1 MEFLRHIF
9 AFDSNSPLLFTQFYF
24 WAFFALVYAVFAMIM
39 EVGAH
44 SAQAIRREDDKAKG
58 RNTRLHLRNVFLMAV
73 SWFFYYK
80 TSGLFLLILLF
91 VTLSDW
97 LIAQQIYKAKGDEAE
112 RLLGYDHTGSFVD
125 PTYAPNQEFWDRA
138 ARKKFKM
145 LFKTSSKL
153 HFVKEPVRITAKNE
167 IADDLGAKIGW
178 SIEFKWFAPN
188 HPTIFD
194 LGEFERFFRGCFEFV
209 DE

>member
-1 MEFLRHIF
+1 MIKYNNNCADGVSVTHECDACENEFARVRGVILIDHT
-9 AFDSNSPLLFTQFYF
+9 AELSDTPTDTEVE
-24 WAFFALVYAVFAMIM
+24 ALIQS
-39 EVGAH
+39 G
-44 SAQAIRREDDKAKG
+44 QATVIPE
-58 RNTRLHLRNVFLMAV
+58 
-73 SWFFYYK
+73 
-80 TSGLFLLILLF
+80 TSGSYDGGAPKMGAG
-91 VTLSDW
+91 V
-97 LIAQQIYKAKGDEAE
+97 GDEAE

-153 HFVKEPVRITAKNE
+153 HFVKEPVRITANNE

-194 LGEFERFFRGCFEFV
+194 LGDFERFFRGCFEFV
-209 DE
+209 NE

>member
-1 MEFLRHIF
+1 MK
-9 AFDSNSPLLFTQFYF
+9 LLEGKV
-24 WAFFALVYAVFAMIM
+24 ALVTGAARGIGKAVAMRFA
-39 EVGAH
+39 EQGA
-44 SAQAIRREDDKAKG
+44 AIAFTDLVIDELAERAG
-58 RNTRLHLRNVFLMAV
+58 V
-73 SWFFYYK
+73 
-80 TSGLFLLILLF
+80 
-91 VTLSDW
+91 
-97 LIAQQIYKAKGDEAE
+97 GDEAE

-178 SIEFKWFAPN
+178 NIEFKWFAPN

-194 LGEFERFFRGCFEFV
+194 LGNFERFFRGCFKFV
-209 DE
+209 SE